1 MGIAGI
7 DEEISYRNT
16 LRDCQKNAKNLNPE
30 TITPREV
37 GFMIC
42 EKILFDEAKSLCYV
56 MDEKEQIWGIPYTAS
71 TNSDKEDYPDKED
84 YKVMLGDITVGC
96 RVLLRITGT
105 ENTII
110 TTVLMCRP

>member
-37 GFMIC
+37 EFIIC

-71 TNSDKEDYPDKED
+71 INPDKED
-84 YKVMLGDITVGC
+84 YKVMLDDITVGC